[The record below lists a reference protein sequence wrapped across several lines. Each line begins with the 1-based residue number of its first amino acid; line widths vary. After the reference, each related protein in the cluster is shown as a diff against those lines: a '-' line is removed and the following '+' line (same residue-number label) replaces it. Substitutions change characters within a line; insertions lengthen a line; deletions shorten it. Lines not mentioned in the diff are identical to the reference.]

1 MNKWDVVVLSYPF
14 SDLSATKVRPA
25 LVVSSDSYNQNSQ
38 DAVFILITS
47 NISRRGPFDVAVAKT
62 HPEFALSGLRFDS
75 AVRIDKITTLNKRLA
90 AATIGRFGP
99 KLAAEVEKKLRL
111 FLELPGEQLALK
123 I

>member
-47 NISRRGPFDVAVAKT
+47 NISRRGPFDVVVAKT
-62 HPEFALSGLRFDS
+62 HSEFLLSGLRFDS
-75 AVRIDKITTLNKRLA
+75 AVRIDKIATLSKRLVV
-90 AATIGRFGP
+90 ATIGRFGP
-99 KLAAEVEKKLRL
+99 KLIAEVEKQLRL

>member
-1 MNKWDVVVLSYPF
+1 
-14 SDLSATKVRPA
+14 
-25 LVVSSDSYNQNSQ
+25 
-38 DAVFILITS
+38 
-47 NISRRGPFDVAVAKT
+47 
-62 HPEFALSGLRFDS
+62 LSGLRFDS

-90 AATIGRFGP
+90 VATIGRFGP

>member
-47 NISRRGPFDVAVAKT
+47 NISRRGPFDAAVAKT

-90 AATIGRFGP
+90 VATIGRFGP